1 MKAASRVRSGLQLV
15 LAIMLSG
22 DTLPFAVGLA
32 YGIVISAS
40 FGQIEIISSP
50 APENKRIGEK

>member
-1 MKAASRVRSGLQLV
+1 
-15 LAIMLSG
+15 MLSG
-22 DTLPFAVGLA
+22 ATLSFAVGLTFD
-32 YGIVISAS
+32 IVISAS